1 MMRSQQGFGEGM
13 AAVAVCGSAAD
24 RGDFAPACLRPGGLE
39 LTEDL
44 VTLARLPRH
53 ARVLD
58 LGCGKGTTV
67 AHLVDR
73 HDLRVIGVDAS
84 AAQIARA
91 REARP
96 DLGFFVGRA
105 EGLPFARAAFDAV
118 LVECVL
124 STLADADA
132 ALREIVGVLADD
144 GCLLVSDI
152 YTRGGVDVCP
162 PSGLPSLGRRE
173 AVAGLLEGAGF
184 RIAEWRDR
192 SGVLARAFWDAAAS
206 PGRRSGEAAAESA
219 CTAAA
224 APSGEAV
231 KRPSRRT
238 GRRLGYFICVARVCA
253 RSEAP
258 AAKGAQH
265 GRS

>member
-1 MMRSQQGFGEGM
+1 MPI
-13 AAVAVCGSAAD
+13 C
-24 RGDFAPACLRPGGLE
+24 
-39 LTEDL
+39 
-44 VTLARLPRH
+44 
-53 ARVLD
+53 RVM
-58 LGCGKGTTV
+58 LGCWISDAAAGPPWPILSTVTTC
-67 AHLVDR
+67 
-73 HDLRVIGVDAS
+73 AS
-84 AAQIARA
+84 S
-91 REARP
+91 ESTRP
-96 DLGFFVGRA
+96 RPRSRGRA
-105 EGLPFARAAFDAV
+105 GRGPISGSSWAALRGLPFARAAFDAA

-132 ALREIVGVLADD
+132 ALREVVRVLADD

-152 YTRGGVDVCP
+152 YTRDGADVRP

-184 RIAEWRDR
+184 RIAAWRDR
-192 SGVLARAFWDAAAS
+192 SGALARAFWDAAAS
-206 PGRRSGEAAAESA
+206 PGRRPGEAAAEPA
-219 CTAAA
+219 RTAAA

-258 AAKGAQH
+258 AAKGAQY
-265 GRS
+265 GGS